1 MSDRDYYEI
10 LGLTPKADGTM
21 VDQSYWHLARKYQAL
36 AVTNA
41 RARFML
47 DDLNEAYGVLGHA
60 DATSAVRRVSRRRAD
75 PQGHAAAG
83 ERQVAASASGRRTE
97 LRLAREARSVK
108 LPGIQMEHWRTYATG
123 GVIMALALAAAWQGV
138 NLLFVSLAIIGGLA
152 LTLTPVLKR
161 RVADMNIALPSV
173 GMPAMPELK
182 APQIT
187 MPKLAELNVPALRDI
202 APIAAKDDA
211 VAPDELHAST
221 SALISRWRTSVG
233 LRPLAP
239 AELSEDG
246 EPSLELVDIVE
257 SERTLEEHDDGEPLA
272 AVIDILRGS
281 RKPVETPRRGSPSR
295 RAGRRP
301 QSAVT
306 SSLNP

>member
-41 RARFML
+41 RARYML
-47 DDLNEAYGVLGHA
+47 DDLNEAYGVLGTPTLRRQYDAFRDDVLIRKGMLQPVSAKSLAQPALDA
-60 DATSAVRRVSRRRAD
+60 D
-75 PQGHAAAG
+75 
-83 ERQVAASASGRRTE
+83 
-97 LRLAREARSVK
+97 EARREPRGPRFK
-108 LPGIQMEHWRTYATG
+108 LPGIEVEHWRTYATG

-161 RVADMNIALPSV
+161 RVADMNIALPEIGLPS
-173 GMPAMPELK
+173 MPELK
-182 APQIT
+182 APQVT

-202 APIAAKDDA
+202 APIGAKDEA

-239 AELSEDG
+239 GEVGADG
-246 EPSLELVDIVE
+246 EPSHELGEIVE
-257 SERTLEEHDDGEPLA
+257 AERSLEDHEDGEPLA

-281 RKPVETPRRGSPSR
+281 RKPVETP
-295 RAGRRP
+295 
-301 QSAVT
+301 
-306 SSLNP
+306 

>member
-10 LGLTPKADGTM
+10 LGLTPRADGTM

-41 RARFML
+41 RARYML
-47 DDLNEAYGVLGHA
+47 DDLNEAYGVLGTPTLRRQYDAFRDDVLIRKGMLQPVSAKSVAPRPA
-60 DATSAVRRVSRRRAD
+60 DDALTSTSRG
-75 PQGHAAAG
+75 P
-83 ERQVAASASGRRTE
+83 
-97 LRLAREARSVK
+97 RLTV
-108 LPGIQMEHWRTYATG
+108 PGIQVEHWRTYATG

-138 NLLFVSLAIIGGLA
+138 SLLFVSLAIIGGLT
-152 LTLTPVLKR
+152 LTLAPVLRR
-161 RVADMNIALPSV
+161 RVAEMNIGLPAV
-173 GMPAMPELK
+173 GMPTMPELK

-202 APIAAKDDA
+202 APIASKDDG

-239 AELSEDG
+239 AELDADG

-257 SERTLEEHDDGEPLA
+257 AERSLEEHDDGEPLA

-281 RKPVETPRRGSPSR
+281 RKPVETS
-295 RAGRRP
+295 
-301 QSAVT
+301 
-306 SSLNP
+306 